1 MTYYHIYDKERDKEL
16 ISSNYYEIFDF
27 IITNRKSKIKRME
40 DNKQFKIIDK
50 RRFIK
55 SFFIATKHK
64 TKTFFLAEICIKH
77 RTNLIN
83 FLMSIGIYEDYK
95 AYKNKFYLE
104 LKD

>member
-16 ISSNYYEIFDF
+16 ISSNYYEIFNF
-27 IITNRKSKIKRME
+27 IITNRRSRIKRME
-40 DNKQFKIIDK
+40 DGRFKSFDK
-50 RRFIK
+50 RRFIHA
-55 SFFIATKHK
+55 FYLTTKHK

-95 AYKNKFYLE
+95 QFKRKFLLE
-104 LKD
+104 LHD